1 MGRREKQAV
10 KFISLKRSEAKVTK
24 MLKCVGFSD
33 RYMAAC
39 FILGKCL
46 CFYFYLFIYFA
57 ALGILVPQLGIET
70 LPPAMEGWP
79 LNHWAVREVPK
90 STLF

>member
-1 MGRREKQAV
+1 
-10 KFISLKRSEAKVTK
+10 

-39 FILGKCL
+39 FILGNCL
-46 CFYFYLFIYFA
+46 CFYFYLYIYFSA
-57 ALGILVPQLGIET
+57 RRILVPQLGIEP
-70 LPPAMEGWP
+70 LPPAMEGCR
-79 LNHWAVREVPK
+79 LNNWAAREVPK